1 MVGVYYFFL
10 IFDLLIYVL
19 FIINNINQIYFREKY
34 FEIVKIYEFVY
45 VILEIKILYVFV
57 CDILQIN
64 IGIFE
69 IYCSENLRVCVF

>member
-45 VILEIKILYVFV
+45 VILEIKI
-57 CDILQIN
+57 
-64 IGIFE
+64 FE
-69 IYCSENLRVCVF
+69 KVKICICM